1 MAKDNPGLTTDTA
14 IMNGKIVITCAC
26 TGAETTQAQNP
37 ALPIT
42 PEAVAD
48 TAVEC
53 RAAGAAILHL
63 HVRDEQGKATQS
75 VERFR
80 QAIELARRKTDII
93 IEITTGGAVG
103 DTPEERL
110 RPVVELE
117 PEMASL
123 DCGTVNFGDDY
134 IINTLPIMRD
144 FAAAFRKHKVRATLE
159 CFDLGHV
166 YASHYLIKEGLLDE
180 PYHYGFVLN
189 VPGAVPY
196 SVENLSAF
204 IRALP
209 PGANYTVMGIGRSS
223 LPAQFGAIA
232 NGAWIRVGFED
243 NVYYSKGVLAKN
255 NAELVERAVRISHEA
270 GLKPAT
276 PDEVRKYLKLRG

>member
-1 MAKDNPGLTTDTA
+1 MALD
-14 IMNGKIVITCAC
+14 GKIVITCAC
-26 TGAETTQAQNP
+26 TGAETTVAQNP

-42 PEAVAD
+42 PEQVAA
-48 TAVEC
+48 TAEEC

-63 HVRDEQGKATQS
+63 HVRDEKGNATQS
-75 VERFR
+75 VARFKE
-80 QAIELARRKTDII
+80 AIDAIRKKTDIV

-103 DTPEERL
+103 DTAEERL
-110 RPVVELE
+110 RPVKELE

-134 IINTLPIMRD
+134 IVNTLPTMRE
-144 FAAAFRKHKVRATLE
+144 FAAEFKKRKVRATLE

-166 YASHYLIKEGLLDE
+166 YASHYLIKEGLIE
-180 PYHYGFVLN
+180 APFHYGFVLN

-196 SVENLSAF
+196 TIENLSAF
-204 IRALP
+204 MKALP
-209 PGANYTVMGIGRSS
+209 AGADFTVMGIGRSS
-223 LPAQFGAIA
+223 LPAQYGAIA
-232 NGAWIRVGFED
+232 NSGWIRVGFED
-243 NVYYSKGVLAKN
+243 NVFFSKGVLAKS
-255 NAELVERAVRISHEA
+255 NAELVERAARIAHEA